1 MFTLFIVRYCIMY
14 ELYKFSYHETEYND
28 DTEKKTLVI
37 ESNGRRF
44 ATQKRTFRG
53 KTIAEKMK
61 QYPDEI
67 LPAPPSI
74 SSCTISSWS

>member
-1 MFTLFIVRYCIMY
+1 MSRSKTLKGMFTLFIVRYCIMY

-44 ATQKRTFRG
+44 ATQKKNFSRKNYRR
-53 KTIAEKMK
+53 EN
-61 QYPDEI
+61 E
-67 LPAPPSI
+67 
-74 SSCTISSWS
+74 TISG

>member
-1 MFTLFIVRYCIMY
+1 MY

-44 ATQKRTFRG
+44 ATQKKNFSRENYRR
-53 KTIAEKMK
+53 EN
-61 QYPDEI
+61 E
-67 LPAPPSI
+67 
-74 SSCTISSWS
+74 TISG

>member
-1 MFTLFIVRYCIMY
+1 MSRSKTLKGMFTLFIIRYCIMH

-44 ATQKRTFRG
+44 ATQKKNFSRENYRR
-53 KTIAEKMK
+53 EN
-61 QYPDEI
+61 E
-67 LPAPPSI
+67 
-74 SSCTISSWS
+74 TISG